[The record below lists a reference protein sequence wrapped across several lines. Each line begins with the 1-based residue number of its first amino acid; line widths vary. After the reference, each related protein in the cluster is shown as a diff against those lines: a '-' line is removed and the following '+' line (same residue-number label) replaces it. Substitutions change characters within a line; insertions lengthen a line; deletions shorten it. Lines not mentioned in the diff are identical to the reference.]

1 MNNKS
6 KLFQVRKEH
15 SSVGIWRF
23 GATSQRPCFFKN
35 KVLSFK
41 KGHPS
46 SVLLCCYWR
55 AHLVFPSSIL
65 VSKMPAFAPR
75 TADTHMKFHGP
86 KRPIK
91 QLKVELLPIPAIT
104 SKKKKP
110 HEYQNLKIPLTA
122 EPFTLTPVLFMN
134 VVF

>member
-1 MNNKS
+1 
-6 KLFQVRKEH
+6 
-15 SSVGIWRF
+15 
-23 GATSQRPCFFKN
+23 
-35 KVLSFK
+35 
-41 KGHPS
+41 
-46 SVLLCCYWR
+46 
-55 AHLVFPSSIL
+55 
-65 VSKMPAFAPR
+65 
-75 TADTHMKFHGP
+75 MKFHGP